1 MRERIKEAK
10 RIVIKI
16 GSSTLTYQN
25 TKLNFDQ
32 IDLLI
37 RQIANLKNQ
46 GKEIVL
52 VSSGAVAAGQGK
64 LDLHNRPKTIP
75 QKQALAAVGQG
86 LLINVYQ
93 KFFSEYGHKVAQVL
107 LTGQDLTIRKR
118 YLNSRNTLNQLLD
131 YGVIPIINEN
141 DTVAVEEIK
150 FGDNDTLSALV
161 GGLIEADLLV
171 VLSDI
176 DGLYTADPRVDSS
189 ASLIKELDE
198 ITKEV
203 EELAGGEGSER
214 GTGGMRTKI
223 TAAEVGTKAGISVI
237 IANGSSDRIL
247 TRINE
252 GEELGTLFL
261 PEEGLRSRDKW
272 IAFNLDIEGKLV
284 VDSGA
289 VKAILNSG
297 SSLLPC
303 GIIKVEGEFV
313 AGAVVDVVNEED
325 ERVAKGLV
333 NYSKEEVVKIKGLQS
348 SQIKNQLGYHD
359 YDEVIHRDN
368 LVCF

>member
-1 MRERIKEAK
+1 MREKIKEAK

-25 TKLNFDQ
+25 TKLNFDR

-37 RQIANLKNQ
+37 RQIADLKNQ

-64 LDLHNRPKTIP
+64 LDLANRPQTIP

-107 LTGQDLTIRKR
+107 FTGQDLTVRKR

-141 DTVAVEEIK
+141 DTVVVEEIK
-150 FGDNDTLSALV
+150 FGDNDTLSAMV
-161 GGLIEADLLV
+161 SGLIEADLLV
-171 VLSDI
+171 ILSDI

-189 ASLIKELDE
+189 ASLIKRVDDITEE
-198 ITKEV
+198 I

-223 TAAEVGTKAGISVI
+223 TAAQVGTKAGIPVI

-261 PEEGLRSRDKW
+261 PEEGLGSRERW
-272 IAFNLDIEGKLV
+272 IAFNLDVEGRLI

-289 VKAILNSG
+289 VNAILKSG

-303 GIIKVEGEFV
+303 GIIETEGEFM
-313 AGAVVDVVNEED
+313 AGAVVDVVNKEEK
-325 ERVAKGLV
+325 RLARGLV
-333 NYSKEEVVKIKGLQS
+333 NYSQEEVEKIKGLHS
-348 SQIKNQLGYHD
+348 NQIKKQLGYHD
-359 YDEVIHRDN
+359 YDEVIHRNN